1 MIFLITPYS
10 NQCNI
15 NTTISLLISDSAS
28 NTTFFPHNIKS
39 DAPFFSLFE
48 NPRVLAAVTS
58 MANEQKARKLE
69 VSESLEVPMKFHFKM
84 GFPLRNIHHPAYFMG
99 TPFFGFPSI
108 GNLNWVEL
116 IEWFRPWLTTSWN
129 SVTRCRACS
138 LAQLGAGDRCRH
150 GKMDG
155 TNGIK
160 TLRWFI
166 DT

>member
-28 NTTFFPHNIKS
+28 NKTFFSSILS
-39 DAPFFSLFE
+39 QMLLCFSLFE

-99 TPFFGFPSI
+99 TPFFGFSI
-108 GNLNWVEL
+108 LGNLNWVEL
-116 IEWFRPWLTTSWN
+116 IDGSGHDWQHLGTVWQGVAHAAWP
-129 SVTRCRACS
+129 S
-138 LAQLGAGDRCRH
+138 LALETGADME
-150 GKMDG
+150 KWMEQMA
-155 TNGIK
+155 
-160 TLRWFI
+160 
-166 DT
+166 

>member
-1 MIFLITPYS
+1 MIFLIIPYS

-84 GFPLRNIHHPAYFMG
+84 GFPLRNK
-99 TPFFGFPSI
+99 PSSLLHGYPI
-108 GNLNWVEL
+108 FWVSQH
-116 IEWFRPWLTTSWN
+116 RKP
-129 SVTRCRACS
+129 
-138 LAQLGAGDRCRH
+138 QLGGVDRMVQAMIDNILEQCDKVSRMQL
-150 GKMDG
+150 GPAWRWRQVQTWK
-155 TNGIK
+155 NGWNK
-160 TLRWFI
+160 WHKNASVVH
-166 DT
+166 